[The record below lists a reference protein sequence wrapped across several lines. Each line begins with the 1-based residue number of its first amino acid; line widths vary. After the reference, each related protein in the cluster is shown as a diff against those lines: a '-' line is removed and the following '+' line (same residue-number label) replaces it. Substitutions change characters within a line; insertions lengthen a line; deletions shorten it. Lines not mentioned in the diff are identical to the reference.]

1 MTRQLGI
8 FFIAALAVVM
18 TGCRP
23 KGILTSRQMRHIIVD
38 LHKTDALMYE
48 KGIHNNKREAKAIYY
63 AQVMEKHHT
72 TQAQFDSSLVWYT
85 AHPALFDK
93 IYPKV
98 LKDLK
103 AEETA
108 FLELYPEFGMPN
120 EPAQTATI
128 EETRAFTRND
138 LDSVLWIMRNGP
150 CSSWTEWQRPYRLTI
165 NELTN

>member
-8 FFIAALAVVM
+8 FFIAALAVVL

-38 LHKTDALMYE
+38 LHKTDALLYE

-108 FLELYPEFGMPN
+108 FLELYPEFAAPN
-120 EPAQTATI
+120 EPAQEAT
-128 EETRAFTRND
+128 EEPRAFTRND
-138 LDSVLWIMRNGP
+138 LDSVLWVTEYGY
-150 CSSWTEWQRPYRLTI
+150 CSSWSAWRPQYRVLI
-165 NELTN
+165 DK